1 MALKG
6 VAQGRWAGTPGLSG
20 AGRKTEI
27 TTRRAMSAPVIS
39 TSGAKRRCGWER
51 AIHSRLRRLVEAR
64 GAPPRALR
72 RPRIHTLTP
81 GSHGG
86 PLQSGLLR
94 RPRSDTAIVLHVL
107 KEAIGSLNACDGEGR
122 GPHNWCYICTSYII
136 ACNTIRSLYF
146 DICLLSLDQTFR
158 VRSLSLSN
166 VDHRVFERSPLSRRY
181 SPNWK
186 R

>member
-1 MALKG
+1 
-6 VAQGRWAGTPGLSG
+6 
-20 AGRKTEI
+20 
-27 TTRRAMSAPVIS
+27 MSAPVIS

-81 GSHGG
+81 GNHGG

-122 GPHNWCYICTSYII
+122 GPHNWCYARQTSSPVILSGPYILI
-136 ACNTIRSLYF
+136 YVFFHWTKPSELGRSHLPTWITAFSREAHSHGGIRPIGSDNTTITTNYLQKHTHAESF
-146 DICLLSLDQTFR
+146 
-158 VRSLSLSN
+158 
-166 VDHRVFERSPLSRRY
+166 
-181 SPNWK
+181 
-186 R
+186 